1 VISGT
6 LLTEYEWIKQT
17 GATVRGQG
25 DNAATHDFLRTGSL
39 VYMNLHS
46 SEHEA
51 LFMALHKR
59 SSVTDA
65 FFSAHAES

>member
-1 VISGT
+1 MP
-6 LLTEYEWIKQT
+6 
-17 GATVRGQG
+17 
-25 DNAATHDFLRTGSL
+25 LRTISYVPLEDAAL
-39 VYMNLHS
+39 VNMNLHS